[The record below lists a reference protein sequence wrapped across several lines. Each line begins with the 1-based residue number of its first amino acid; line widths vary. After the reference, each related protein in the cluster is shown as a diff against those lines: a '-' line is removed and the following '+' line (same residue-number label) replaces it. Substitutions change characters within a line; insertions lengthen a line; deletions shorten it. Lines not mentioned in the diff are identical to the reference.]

1 MTDPGAG
8 ARLPPLVAHGRGR
21 WFGAL
26 VGIGFLQASAG
37 AITAWVIQGAFERIA
52 GPVPIDL
59 KAAAV
64 AGLALLFVAALAAWS
79 RRAERIWAERVGQS
93 YVHDLRRALSRRLV
107 RARPRD
113 IERRSSGAVMLR
125 FVGDL
130 TAIRRWVSAG
140 LSRLIVAGTASTG
153 ALIALMFLNLVIG
166 IGVLVVVLVGAAIVF
181 GRGSALLQTARE
193 ARRRRARLA
202 GNIGEK
208 IAGLAAVQAFGAG
221 KREDRRFGRQSRKLR
236 DAMLDRA
243 GVAGTVD
250 AVAEATGGV
259 ALAAAVVLGMSEIA
273 AGRASLGTIAA
284 AMAIIGLVVPALR
297 ELGRVEQYRHDAT
310 IAREKLIAFLEV
322 PLVEERGLPG
332 LTVEHGEIEI
342 RDVTLAGAL
351 DAVRA
356 RAVPGSRVA
365 IVGPNGSGK
374 SSLLAVIARLVDP
387 DDGEVLIDGQ
397 SLTDHSAGSVRR
409 AVGIVS
415 TDVPLLRGTLD
426 ENLRYRLPD
435 ASDEDV
441 ATVRE
446 RCEID
451 ELIARLPD
459 GADTRIAR
467 LGAGLSAGERLR
479 VALGRAL
486 LGDPPILL
494 LDEVEA
500 NLDARSTE
508 IVERVVAA
516 HQGTVLFVTHRL
528 EMARLADAVWHL
540 DEGRLMAAG
549 PTDLVLAPGAP
560 TAALLA
566 VAGDG
571 QRSSVATSLSAN

>member
-1 MTDPGAG
+1 MTDPAAG

-26 VGIGFLQASAG
+26 VGIGFLQAGAG
-37 AITAWVIQGAFERIA
+37 AVTAWVIQGTFERISA
-52 GPVPIDL
+52 PVPIDL
-59 KAAAV
+59 MAAAG
-64 AGLALLFVAALAAWS
+64 AGVALLLVAALAAWS

-140 LSRLIVAGTASTG
+140 LSRLIVAGTASAG
-153 ALIALMFLNLVIG
+153 ALVALVVLNLVIG
-166 IGVLVVVLVGAAIVF
+166 IGVLVVVLVGAAIAF
-181 GRGSALLQTARE
+181 GRGSALRQTARE

-236 DAMLDRA
+236 EAMLDKA

-273 AGRASLGTIAA
+273 EGRASLGTIAA

-297 ELGRVEQYRHDAT
+297 ELGRVEQYRHDAA

-342 RDVTLAGAL
+342 RDVTLASAL

-356 RAVPGSRVA
+356 RAAPGSRVA

-549 PTDLVLAPGAP
+549 PTDRVLAPGAP